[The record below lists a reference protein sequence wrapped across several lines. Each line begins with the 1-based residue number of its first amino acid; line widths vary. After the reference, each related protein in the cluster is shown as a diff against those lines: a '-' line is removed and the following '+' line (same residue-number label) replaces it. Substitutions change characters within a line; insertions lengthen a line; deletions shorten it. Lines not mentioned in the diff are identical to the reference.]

1 MQTNKVELVEFELT
15 SEDDSEEKTATLPAK
30 TATLPVFTPQVPGDA
45 LSGGAEPH
53 KVIEPVRDTIAQI
66 SLKLLTTMVGTAQAL
81 PLPGLSRAT
90 DERLTGKADE
100 PRNVR
105 FYRRLRF
112 IRRFEETL
120 LALFDEGLLN
130 GTTHCCIG
138 QEADSVGVVEHLE
151 QGDHIFSNHRCHG
164 HYLARTGDA
173 RGLLL
178 EIMGHAEGV
187 CGGIGG
193 SQHICAPGFKSN
205 GIQGGIVPTAAGIA
219 LAEKLR
225 QSDRVSTVF
234 IGDGTLGEGMVYETL
249 NLASLWKLPLWIVL
263 ENNGWSQSTP
273 LALNFAGSMA
283 GRFDAFNIPVP
294 RWRPRTC
301 SRSRPWPL
309 RRSLSSGGSGR
320 LECCSY
326 TRTDCATIQ
335 RTTITALLMKSAAVT
350 RRSRW

>member
-1 MQTNKVELVEFELT
+1 METHAFGSRLRANAPEGE
-15 SEDDSEEKTATLPAK
+15 SDS
-30 TATLPVFTPQVPGDA
+30 
-45 LSGGAEPH
+45 LSVSVSGRLSDSGTRGSCDGAG
-53 KVIEPVRDTIAQI
+53 VV
-66 SLKLLTTMVGTAQAL
+66 TTMVGTAQAL
-81 PLPGLSRAT
+81 TLPGLSRAT

-205 GIQGGIVPTAAGIA
+205 GIQGGILPTAAGIA
-219 LAEKLR
+219 LAERLR
-225 QSDRVSTVF
+225 QSDRVSAVF
-234 IGDGTLGEGMVYETL
+234 IGDGTLGEAIRE
-249 NLASLWKLPLWIVL
+249 
-263 ENNGWSQSTP
+263 
-273 LALNFAGSMA
+273 
-283 GRFDAFNIPVP
+283 
-294 RWRPRTC
+294 
-301 SRSRPWPL
+301 
-309 RRSLSSGGSGR
+309 
-320 LECCSY
+320 
-326 TRTDCATIQ
+326 
-335 RTTITALLMKSAAVT
+335 AA
-350 RRSRW
+350 R